1 MITQA
6 AERLKDVAIQTPLLE
21 SPLLNNALGF
31 RLLIKPECLQKT
43 GSFKIRGAYNKIAS
57 LDETQRKA
65 GVESLDD
72 LLKAKNKR
80 HVAQHFTRLAK
91 EYNDRQMI
99 EEATLVSQFWA
110 ETSAAFEGDDSGLF
124 TYMLEWNRHYA
135 GRGIPKLLDTD
146 LI

>member
-65 GVESLDD
+65 GVVAYSSGNHAQGVAAAASAMGVA
-72 LLKAKNKR
+72 AKNRDALRCAPHKTG
-80 HVAQHFTRLAK
+80 QHRPL
-91 EYNDRQMI
+91 
-99 EEATLVSQFWA
+99 
-110 ETSAAFEGDDSGLF
+110 G
-124 TYMLEWNRHYA
+124 
-135 GRGIPKLLDTD
+135 GRGYHL
-146 LI
+146 